1 MPMEEKYASE
11 DFLAR
16 WLAGELSKEELE
28 GFEASDVYRDIL
40 AIDTA
45 AKSLSGPKVDVER
58 ALSLVTARNQNIR
71 NTTPK
76 VKRLWSFTA
85 VAACIAILFAGYT
98 YFFGYKNYS
107 TGIGEKETVL
117 LADGSLV
124 ELSANSSVSF
134 KRFGWEED
142 RSVNFDGEAF
152 FDVVP
157 GKNFTVNTS
166 KGIISVLGTQFN
178 IRDRK
183 GFALQCYEGSII
195 FLPFNEKL
203 TSVEM
208 AQGVEI
214 RLLNG
219 EIQKQQFSQNLPDWK
234 NGFSSFSRQP
244 LSVVLEELAL
254 QYPVKFQTTGIDL
267 NRKFTGNFSHNSL
280 NDALKTTL
288 EPMGI
293 NYDISEDKRI
303 ITLSE

>member
-16 WLAGELSKEELE
+16 WLAGELSKEELA
-28 GFEASDVYRDIL
+28 GFEASNVYRDIL

-71 NTTPK
+71 RRTPN
-76 VKRLWSFTA
+76 VKLLWSFTVA
-85 VAACIAILFAGYT
+85 AACIATLFAGYT
-98 YFFGYKNYS
+98 YFFGYKTYS

-117 LADGSLV
+117 LADGSLI
-124 ELSANSSVSF
+124 ELNANSSVSF

-157 GKNFTVNTS
+157 GKDFTVNTD
-166 KGIISVLGTQFN
+166 KGKISVLGTQFN

-183 GFALQCYEGSII
+183 DYAIQCYEGAII
-195 FLPFNEKL
+195 FMPLNENHPIIELEKG
-203 TSVEM
+203 M
-208 AQGVEI
+208 GI
-214 RLLNG
+214 LLSKG
-219 EIQKQQFSQNLPDWK
+219 KIQKELLSKNAPDWK
-234 NGFSSFSRQP
+234 NGFSSFSNQP
-244 LSVVLEELAL
+244 LYEVLEELAL
-254 QYPVKFQTTGIDL
+254 QYPVEFRTKGVDMNREFTGI
-267 NRKFTGNFSHNSL
+267 FSHNSL
-280 NDALKTTL
+280 ESALKTTM
-288 EPMGI
+288 EPMGVE
-293 NYDISEDKRI
+293 YHISEDKRI